1 MLYLYLIMNRPE
13 KILEEQLIEKIEE
26 IYADSGLG
34 RWFGKGGV
42 GSSSG
47 GGWDRYD
54 STGKKAGK
62 CGDAKKGTSYSAGSR
77 VFLLQN
83 ALRYTTTTTI

>member
-34 RWFGKGGV
+34 RWFGKGL
-42 GSSSG
+42 S
-47 GGWDRYD
+47 
-54 STGKKAGK
+54 
-62 CGDAKKGTSYSAGSR
+62 
-77 VFLLQN
+77 L
-83 ALRYTTTTTI
+83 IHI